1 MRFVVLLLGIVA
13 VILTGSMGVL
23 FITNNVR
30 EIVAQVPDGLRD
42 LVRELT
48 SSPLDTPHVDTGVF
62 LLLSAG
68 YGLLGVLL
76 AFARCGRQ
84 GGLMLLVPVLTTALM
99 NPFSFIFTGLQAFVG
114 VLAFF
119 VFPLPLAPPK
129 SSEEDED
136 E

>member
-1 MRFVVLLLGIVA
+1 MRFVVLLLGFVA
-13 VILTGSMGVL
+13 VLLSGSMGVL

-30 EIVAQVPDGLRD
+30 ELVSQVPEGLREP
-42 LVRELT
+42 VRELT

-84 GGLMLLVPVLTTALM
+84 GGLMLLVPVVATALM
-99 NPFSFIFTGLQAFVG
+99 NPFSLIFTGLQAFVG

-119 VFPLPLAPPK
+119 IFPLPLAPALRDD
-129 SSEEDED
+129 DED
-136 E
+136 DE